1 METVIDAKKQLFF
14 PKFFPAKKT
23 PEKQRKSETN
33 KINTLKAEAS
43 GGRRKGKRKM

>member
-23 PEKQRKSETN
+23 PEK
-33 KINTLKAEAS
+33 AEEI
-43 GGRRKGKRKM
+43 GNE